1 MEFNNLEQELDKV
14 NKDLAKEIRNLS
26 PVDTG
31 RLKSSITAER
41 PIETPAGIIAPI
53 SLLGYYIFPDLGT
66 KYQPAQKFIERAQTN
81 VLSREID
88 DIALAAAQDVAA
100 DLAKSLPKEVDLTIQ
115 L

>member
-31 RLKSSITAER
+31 RLKSSIEADRTVK
-41 PIETPAGIIAPI
+41 TPSGIKSPTT
-53 SLLGYYIFPDLGT
+53 LLEYYIFPDLGT

-88 DIALAAAQDVAA
+88 DIALAAAEDVAA
-100 DLAKSLPKEVDLTIQ
+100 DLAKSLPNEVDLTIQ